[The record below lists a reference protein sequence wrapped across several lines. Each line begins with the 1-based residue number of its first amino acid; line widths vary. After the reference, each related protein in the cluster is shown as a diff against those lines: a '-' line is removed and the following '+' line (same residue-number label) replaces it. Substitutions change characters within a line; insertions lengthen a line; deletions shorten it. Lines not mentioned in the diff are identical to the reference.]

1 MAVHCSCDLCGSMI
15 DKDEN
20 AGVVRIIQRNTVQ
33 ADVFGNQAASD
44 QFDCCLNCILSIK
57 IAFRER
63 KRAHKTQTTQ
73 RV

>member
-1 MAVHCSCDLCGSMI
+1 MAVHCSCDLCGSVI
-15 DKDEN
+15 DKNEN
-20 AGVVRIIQRNTVQ
+20 AGIVRIIQRNTVQ
-33 ADVFGNQAASD
+33 ADVFGNTTPTD

-63 KRAHKTQTTQ
+63 KKAHKTQTAQ